1 MQDYELIEKIRTG
14 DMAAFHALFERYK
27 KLVIN
32 ICYRLVRNRDEA
44 EDLTQ
49 DVFLKIFTSAKHFKH
64 RSSVKTWIYRI
75 AINRSLNHLRKKK
88 YQQWLSFDA
97 EASSIELLAL
107 ELVSSDCPET
117 AFDVKE
123 QEKAVLQAIN
133 QLPTDQRI
141 AVMLQRYEG
150 LSCQEIAAVLDCSVG
165 AVQAR
170 LHRAKKNLYQK
181 LLPFFKQS

>member
-1 MQDYELIEKIRTG
+1 MQDHELIEKIAIG
-14 DMAAFHALFERYK
+14 DKAAFRELFERYK

-32 ICYRLVRNRDEA
+32 VCYRLVGNRDEA

-49 DVFLKIFTSAKHFKH
+49 DVFLRIFRSAKHFKH
-64 RSSVKTWIYRI
+64 RSAVVTWIYRI
-75 AINRSLNHLRKKK
+75 AINRSLNHLRQKK
-88 YQQWLSFDA
+88 YLRWFSLDG
-97 EASSIELLAL
+97 EASAKEPTAL

-117 AFDVKE
+117 AFDL
-123 QEKAVLQAIN
+123 QEREKTVLHAIS
-133 QLPTDQRI
+133 QLPADQRV

-150 LSCQEIAAVLDCSVG
+150 LSCREIAAILDCSVG

-181 LLPFFKQS
+181 LLPFFKEG